1 MSVSL
6 IIYSSTDGH
15 TKTIC
20 ERITNFLNKGNEV
33 KIISLEGAQKINLY
47 QFNKIIIGASIRY
60 GRHSNKLYKFIELN
74 KSILDQKESIFF
86 SVNVVARKPEKNS
99 PDTNP
104 YIRKFLKTSKWK
116 PKKIGVFAGK
126 VDYPKYSF
134 FDKYI
139 IKLIMFI
146 TKGPTD
152 TTRSYEFTDWSKVDD
167 FAKELSLNPHK
178 TYK

>member
-1 MSVSL
+1 MTNTL

-20 ERITNFLNKGNEV
+20 KRLTNFLKNRDEIKV
-33 KIISLEGAQKINLY
+33 ISLDDAKEFELSE
-47 QFNKIIIGASIRY
+47 FTKIIIGASIRY
-60 GRHSNKLYKFIELN
+60 GRHSKELYKFINSNKDILN
-74 KSILDQKESIFF
+74 QKQSVFF
-86 SVNVVARKPEKNS
+86 SVNVVARKPEKS
-99 PDTNP
+99 IPETNP
-104 YIRKFLKTSKWK
+104 YIKKFLKISSWK

-126 VDYPKYSF
+126 VDYPNYGF

-152 TTRSYEFTDWSKVDD
+152 TSQSYEFTDWSKVDE
-167 FAKELSLNPHK
+167 FAKELS
-178 TYK
+178 

>member
-1 MSVSL
+1 MPNTL

-20 ERITNFLNKGNEV
+20 RRLINFLKDGDDI
-33 KIISLEGAQKINLY
+33 KISSLEEAKKFDLSK
-47 QFNKIIIGASIRY
+47 FNKIIIGASIRY
-60 GRHSNKLYKFIELN
+60 GKHSKELYKFVNSNKDILN
-74 KSILDQKESIFF
+74 QKQSVFF
-86 SVNVVARKPEKNS
+86 SVNVVARKPEKS
-99 PDTNP
+99 MPDTNP
-104 YIRKFLKTSKWK
+104 YIKKFLKISNWK

-126 VDYPKYSF
+126 VDYPSYGL

-152 TTRSYEFTDWSKVDD
+152 TSQSYEFTDWSKVDE
-167 FAKELSLNPHK
+167 FAKELSQSC
-178 TYK
+178 